1 MSTFQSHTGITMANA
16 FQAMLEHFGLTEKII
31 AVNADN
37 ATANDKQTTKLA
49 TLDNSFEETN
59 RVLCFNHTFQLSVKA
74 LLAPFNTAIS
84 GKATHDSEVLEEDNI
99 NESLPEVEQ
108 DNDDSSN
115 DNDGDS
121 NSDNND
127 GNGNDDNDG
136 IDELQELSQ
145 GEQVH
150 IIESMADVCVTVT
163 KV

>member
-1 MSTFQSHTGITMANA
+1 MANA
-16 FQAMLEHFGLTEKII
+16 FQAMLKRFGLTEKII

-37 ATANDKQTTKLA
+37 TTANDKQTTKLA

-59 RVLCFNHTFQLSVKA
+59 RVQCFNHTFQLSVKA
-74 LLAPFNTAIS
+74 LLVPFNTAIS

-108 DNDDSSN
+108 DND
-115 DNDGDS
+115 
-121 NSDNND
+121 
-127 GNGNDDNDG
+127 GNGNDDDDG

>member
-1 MSTFQSHTGITMANA
+1 MANA

-59 RVLCFNHTFQLSVKA
+59 RVQCFNDTLQLSAKA
-74 LLAPFNTAIS
+74 LLVPFNTAIS

-115 DNDGDS
+115 DNDG
-121 NSDNND
+121 NSDDDD
-127 GNGNDDNDG
+127 GG
-136 IDELQELSQ
+136 IDEFQELSQ
-145 GEQVH
+145 SEQVQ
-150 IIESMADVCVTVT
+150 IIESTADVHVTVT
-163 KV
+163 EV